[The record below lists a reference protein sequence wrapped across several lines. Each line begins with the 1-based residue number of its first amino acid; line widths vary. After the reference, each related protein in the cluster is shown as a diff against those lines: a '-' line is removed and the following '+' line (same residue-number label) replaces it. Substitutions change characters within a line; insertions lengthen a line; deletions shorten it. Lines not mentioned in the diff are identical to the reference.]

1 MGNSKE
7 IEVISLGKKEEE
19 IRKIAEKNQRVLEET
34 RKENKIRKIQL
45 KFMFVLTAVLVFA
58 VAFATGMV
66 LGRYMAFI
74 IALGY

>member
-1 MGNSKE
+1 MGNNKE

-34 RKENKIRKIQL
+34 RKANKIRKSQL
-45 KFMFVLTAVLVFA
+45 KLMFVLTAVLVFA

-66 LGRYMAFI
+66 LGRYLAFI